1 MRSFILIFLLFLFCS
16 CAKTAPEKVDE
27 AIDLALSYLTNEQCD
42 KAIDVLEDAGRDT
55 ENAIYLQVLAS
66 AYACRAS
73 YNEITFLTTDI
84 PAINSTAVGLMKSL
98 SLLTL
103 SGETATNSAEYVD
116 LRQAFT
122 ILTNVDAAQPSYVT
136 RVASY
141 GARKASDMGVQTLFL
156 GLVQL
161 GKFIHYYGNVNAT
174 TGVKGGGTQSN
185 NCFLEYTDPRAIV
198 ALGALGATCNDM
210 STDDGHVDLS
220 FAAGSLTATKKKMC
234 EGLVLVTNII
244 DILENI
250 TLPASS
256 SYGSI
261 TTLPATISTFKTSII
276 AADATLST
284 LLNTTSQS
292 TCETLVTAAAE
303 FNNLQYIYA
312 LLFEVGLP

>member
-27 AIDLALSYLTNEQCD
+27 AIDLALTYLTNEECE

-66 AYACRAS
+66 AYACRAG

-84 PAINSTAVGLMKSL
+84 SSINSTLLGFMKSL

-103 SGETATNSAEYVD
+103 SGETVKDSAEYVD
-116 LRQAFT
+116 LLEAFT
-122 ILTNVDAAQPSYVT
+122 ILTDVDSSQPSYLT
-136 RVASY
+136 RVSTY
-141 GARKASDMGVQTLFL
+141 GARKAGDMGVQALFL
-156 GLVQL
+156 GLTEL
-161 GKFIHYYGNVNAT
+161 GKFIHYYGNVDPT

-198 ALGALGATCNDM
+198 FLGAAGGTCNDM

-220 FAAGSLTATKKKMC
+220 FAVASLTATKKKMC
-234 EGLVLVTNII
+234 EGLMIVTNIM
-244 DILENI
+244 DILQNI

-261 TTLPATISTFKTSII
+261 TSLPGTVADFKTAII
-276 AADATLST
+276 TADPGLSV
-284 LLNTTSQS
+284 LVNTTSQAA
-292 TCETLVTAAAE
+292 CETLVTSASE

-312 LLFEVGLP
+312 LLFEAGLP